1 MIDNLFLFAV
11 GALGWGLSL
20 TTYSFFARRR
30 GWPMGAVHTDFP
42 ALPVVLGVLAIGF
55 GLWFVAERGLD
66 QGGWIILLFGFL
78 LAVFWTGFL
87 RVGSQVSLLL
97 APIATVFL
105 VVGWL
110 GAPLRQDATWS
121 GRLVNP
127 TTPGSIDDDRPIKR
141 EK

>member
-20 TTYSFFARRR
+20 ATYSFFARRR
-30 GWPMGAVHTDFP
+30 GWPMGAVHLDFP
-42 ALPVVLGVLAIGF
+42 ALPVVLGVIALVF

-66 QGGWIILLFGFL
+66 QGGWIILLFGLL

-97 APIATVFL
+97 APLATVCLLF
-105 VVGWL
+105 GWL
-110 GAPLRQDATWS
+110 SAPIGPDQASWT
-121 GRLVNP
+121 GRV
-127 TTPGSIDDDRPIKR
+127 TTPGFDIESPKR
-141 EK
+141 DK